1 MNNKMGLTSKM
12 ICRTSTDQIK
22 YKNPRQQPYYAEGP
36 YAAVPI
42 DTLTNSSGLGTPN
55 NHMRGQVEVIETN
68 SSNQGV
74 RISSQGSDPPP
85 PGNLPHS
92 LIEMMQRQY
101 SGRVPGSEGS
111 MRPKFYY

>member
-1 MNNKMGLTSKM
+1 M

-22 YKNPRQQPYYAEGP
+22 YKQPRQYYAEGP

-55 NHMRGQVEVIETN
+55 HHLRHQVEVIETN

-74 RISSQGSDPPP
+74 RMSSQGSDPPASNMAN
-85 PGNLPHS
+85 NL
-92 LIEMMQRQY
+92 LEMMQRQY
-101 SGRVPGSEGS
+101 SGRVPGSEAS